1 MPTHVTGRENDFR
14 KHFHER
20 GIVMSAPVQDR
31 HPVRQGF
38 AGGATIG
45 AGVLLLVAGVLGFLS
60 GISAIVNDDLF
71 VVGPQYVY
79 QFDLT
84 TWGWI
89 HLIVGILAIAIAF
102 GMFVGATWAR
112 VCAVIIAAISIIA
125 NFLWLPYYPWWSV
138 LVIALDLFVIW
149 AVCTWKTD

>member
-1 MPTHVTGRENDFR
+1 MMTSPDSH
-14 KHFHER
+14 H
-20 GIVMSAPVQDR
+20 

-45 AGVLLLVAGVLGFLS
+45 AAALLLVVGIIGLAE
-60 GISAIVNDDLF
+60 GISAVVKDELF

-79 QFDLT
+79 QLNLT

-89 HLIVGILAIAIAF
+89 HIILGIIAILIAF

-112 VCAVIIAAISIIA
+112 VSAVIIASLSIIA
-125 NFLWLPYYPWWSV
+125 NFLWIPYFPWWSILIIAV
-138 LVIALDLFVIW
+138 DLVVIW
-149 AVCTWKTD
+149 AVCTWQTD